1 MIAIAFKLLGALAL
15 LIYGMKIMSEAL
27 QKMAGPQLRHILG
40 AMTGNRLTGILTGT
54 LITATVQSSSATT
67 VMTVS
72 FVNAGLLTLAQAI
85 TVIMGANI
93 GTTLTAWIMTLGYK
107 MDLTTLVFPAFLIGI
122 ILIYPRR
129 HRYTGDALFGL
140 AFMFFALVLL
150 SATGGEMDLEHNP
163 DVVAFFTSFNTDSRL
178 TILLFLGI
186 GTLITCIVQS
196 SAAVMALTIMLCSTG
211 VLPIYLGIALVMGE
225 NIGTTATA
233 NLAALG
239 ANTQARRAAMAHL
252 VFNVFGVIWVLCLFY
267 PFVDLV
273 CHLVGYKAG
282 SGAGNLPVVLAMFH
296 TCFNVTNTLIL
307 VWFIPQ
313 LEQLVKWIVR
323 PRRQDDEDEFRLKHI
338 QGGLLKTPEIA
349 VFEAQK
355 EIVHFAQRIGRMV
368 NMVKEATE
376 ETDANELDKRLE
388 RIKKYET
395 ICDNMEME
403 IAQFLELTSNAH
415 VSDRTKQKIRSM
427 MREISEMESIGDSC
441 YNMSLT
447 LRRKWEQKASFNES
461 QLRGIHLM
469 LHEASGAVA
478 AMTEMLQKSRD
489 QALFEQANATEKR
502 INLLRDRMKQQNA
515 EDVANGIYSYVSG
528 TLYMDIVCE
537 CERLADY
544 VMNVVEARYGK

>member
-1 MIAIAFKLLGALAL
+1 
-15 LIYGMKIMSEAL
+15 
-27 QKMAGPQLRHILG
+27 
-40 AMTGNRLTGILTGT
+40 
-54 LITATVQSSSATT
+54 
-67 VMTVS
+67 
-72 FVNAGLLTLAQAI
+72 
-85 TVIMGANI
+85 
-93 GTTLTAWIMTLGYK
+93 
-107 MDLTTLVFPAFLIGI
+107 
-122 ILIYPRR
+122 
-129 HRYTGDALFGL
+129 
-140 AFMFFALVLL
+140 
-150 SATGGEMDLEHNP
+150 
-163 DVVAFFTSFNTDSRL
+163 
-178 TILLFLGI
+178 
-186 GTLITCIVQS
+186 
-196 SAAVMALTIMLCSTG
+196 
-211 VLPIYLGIALVMGE
+211 MGE

-368 NMVKEATE
+368 NMVNEATE